1 MSWNQFNT
9 FLIPRSPRP
18 RRPESPHGTGV
29 LAIPAQFLVAWI
41 VTVTRWA
48 APPAEIITKSR
59 VSYEFSAL
67 FEKLVVLEP
76 EVEQVRFELRM
87 FVPFLPMFFLSI
99 GVFYIAGLYEK
110 QKRPIRRVM
119 GPRIFGAQATTVAIA
134 AILFFILPL
143 TISTNTILD
152 LYLVV

>member
-29 LAIPAQFLVAWI
+29 LAIPAQFIVAWI

-87 FVPFLPMFFLSI
+87 FVPFLPMLITGVTEGLTPEGILQVRRDDGAIEKILS
-99 GVFYIAGLYEK
+99 GQVRSE
-110 QKRPIRRVM
+110 
-119 GPRIFGAQATTVAIA
+119 
-134 AILFFILPL
+134 
-143 TISTNTILD
+143 
-152 LYLVV
+152 